1 MHKHHI
7 HSVATEDCPPTGGF
21 CRTHELNILNLA
33 ALYAVSR
40 ILSRSLAFNE
50 SLREVLRVLHDEA
63 SLTCG
68 MIGVVNPK
76 SNHLSVHAV
85 HHSAA
90 ASNVQYQP
98 GEGILGLMLE
108 KQRTVMLC
116 RVDDEPRF
124 LNRLGIYQPDL
135 PFIAVPIKVGGSLQ
149 GILAVQPEFPDD
161 GLLEE
166 RAQFVEMVAN
176 LIGQSLRLSL
186 EVAQDKSSLVEERDL
201 LRRTVRHQ
209 YGFDSMVGR
218 SAVMRRVFEQARL
231 VAKWNT
237 TVLIRGETGTGKEL
251 IANAIH
257 YNSPRA
263 RNAMVRLNCA
273 ALPENLLE
281 SELFGHERGAF
292 TGAVESRKGRFEQA
306 HGGTLFLDEI
316 GEVSAP
322 FQAKLL
328 RILQEGEFERVGG
341 SRTIKVDVRIIAATH
356 RDLETA
362 VDMGDFREDLFYRL
376 NVMPIFLPPLRER
389 IEDIPEIARHLLI
402 KIGNNQN
409 RKLSLTD
416 MAQRR
421 LANHEWPGNVRELE
435 NCLERA
441 AVLSEEG
448 KIDADLIRF
457 PGTRERRTTKVSP
470 GAMELRDSFQR
481 RENSSRAV
489 NPDFSPFSANTP
501 EVDINDPNLSEKER
515 VIAAL
520 EQAGWVQAK
529 AARILGMTP
538 RQIAYRIQTL
548 NIEVKQF

>member
-1 MHKHHI
+1 MHDHI
-7 HSVATEDCPPTGGF
+7 HIANANDECPPSGGY
-21 CRTHELNILNLA
+21 CRTHELNILLLA

-40 ILSRSLAFNE
+40 VLSRSLDFNE
-50 SLREVLRVLHDEA
+50 TLRDVLRVLHDEA
-63 SLTCG
+63 GLARG
-68 MIGVVNPK
+68 LIAVVNPESGK
-76 SNHLSVHAV
+76 LSI
-85 HHSAA
+85 HSIYSPEGLIQDDA
-90 ASNVQYQP
+90 QYGP
-98 GEGILGLMLE
+98 GEGIIGLVLE
-108 KQRTVMLC
+108 RPRTIKLP
-116 RVDDEPRF
+116 RVADEPNF
-124 LNRLGIYQPDL
+124 LNRTRVYDPEL
-135 PFIAVPIKVGGSLQ
+135 PFVAVPIKVGGDLK
-149 GILAVQPEFPDD
+149 GVLAVQPEGPED

-176 LIGQSLRLSL
+176 LIGQSLRLSQ
-186 EVAQDKSSLVEERDL
+186 EVAQEKSSLLEERDL

-209 YGFDSMVGR
+209 FGFDSMVGR
-218 SAVMRRVFEQARL
+218 SAVMRRVFDQARM

-263 RNAMVRLNCA
+263 RAAIVKLNCA

-292 TGAVESRKGRFEQA
+292 TGAVEARKGRFEQA

-316 GEVSAP
+316 GEVSPA

-328 RILQEGEFERVGG
+328 RVLQEGEFERVGG
-341 SRTIKVDVRIIAATH
+341 SKTVKVDVRIIAATH

-362 VDMGDFREDLFYRL
+362 VEMGDFREDLFYRL
-376 NVMPIFLPPLRER
+376 NVMPLFLPPLRER
-389 IEDIPEIARHLLI
+389 IEDIPEIARHLLS
-402 KIGNNQN
+402 KIGNDQK
-409 RKLSLTD
+409 RKLTLTD
-416 MAQRR
+416 MANRR
-421 LANHEWPGNVRELE
+421 LANHDWPGNVRELE

-441 AVLSEEG
+441 AVLSDDG
-448 KIDADLIRF
+448 VIDVDLIRF
-457 PGTRERRTTKVSP
+457 PSSRERSTARPLRT
-470 GAMELRDSFQR
+470 A
-481 RENSSRAV
+481 
-489 NPDFSPFSANTP
+489 TP
-501 EVDINDPNLSEKER
+501 STGPVAAAPADLDINDPNLSEKER

>member
-1 MHKHHI
+1 MPDHI
-7 HSVATEDCPPTGGF
+7 IHIAGEECPPSGGF
-21 CRTHELNILNLA
+21 CRTHELNILLLS
-33 ALYAVSR
+33 ALYAVSQV
-40 ILSRSLAFNE
+40 LSRSLAFKE
-50 SLREVLRVLHDEA
+50 SLRDVLRVLHDEA
-63 SLTCG
+63 GLTRG
-68 MIGVVNPK
+68 LIGVVDQASGNLNIHTIYNPDGP
-76 SNHLSVHAV
+76 
-85 HHSAA
+85 HSDDG
-90 ASNVQYQP
+90 QYGP
-98 GEGILGLMLE
+98 GEGIIGLILE
-108 KQRTVMLC
+108 KPRTIKLV
-116 RVDDEPRF
+116 RVADESRF
-124 LNRLGIYQPDL
+124 LNRQKVYDPEL
-135 PFIAVPIKVGGSLQ
+135 PFIAVPIKVGGNLQ
-149 GILAVQPEFPDD
+149 GVLAVQPEARED

-176 LIGQSLRLSL
+176 LIGQNLRLSL
-186 EVAQDKSSLVEERDL
+186 EVAQEKSTLLEERDL

-209 YGFDSMVGR
+209 FGFDSMVGR
-218 SAVMRRVFEQARL
+218 SAVMRRVFDQARL

-263 RNAMVRLNCA
+263 RNTLVKLNCA

-316 GEVSAP
+316 GEVSAA
-322 FQAKLL
+322 FQAKML

-341 SRTIKVDVRIIAATH
+341 SKTIKVDVRIIAATH

-362 VDMGDFREDLFYRL
+362 VEMGDFREDLFYRL
-376 NVMPIFLPPLRER
+376 NVMPLFLPPLRER
-389 IEDIPEIARHLLI
+389 IEDIPEIARHLLS
-402 KIGNNQN
+402 KIGNDQK
-409 RKLSLTD
+409 RKLHLTD

-441 AVLSEEG
+441 AVLSEDG
-448 KIDADLIRF
+448 HIDVDLIRF
-457 PGTRERRTTKVSP
+457 PSRERQAPRLARPSVAAAANP
-470 GAMELRDSFQR
+470 
-481 RENSSRAV
+481 SSNQNA
-489 NPDFSPFSANTP
+489 
-501 EVDINDPNLSEKER
+501 DIDIDDPNLSEKER

-548 NIEVKQF
+548 NIDVKQF